1 MFYLIICKFYNIYC
15 MKQKN
20 VAENK
25 KENIKKKKAIKKR
38 NLIKTDKDINF
49 E

>member
-1 MFYLIICKFYNIYC
+1 

-25 KENIKKKKAIKKR
+25 KQNTKKKKAIKKR
-38 NLIKTDKDINF
+38 NFQKTNKEMNF